1 MMKEKGNAE
10 DRFID
15 EYYDEAPKS
24 NIAADDS
31 FKTSMK
37 KSLAK
42 MNIIEDLDFPLDINI
57 LEIISK
63 GEEVKDKRK
72 VKIELAGFI
81 AVCFLIVSTLAA
93 LLINTNPKIYL
104 YAYAAISALL
114 PLIVIP
120 IARNTKGEA

>member
-10 DRFID
+10 DRYID

-24 NIAADDS
+24 NIAPDDS
-31 FKTSMK
+31 FKASMK

-42 MNIIEDLDFPLDINI
+42 MDAIEDLDFPLDINI

-72 VKIELAGFI
+72 VKVELAGFI
-81 AVCFLIVSTLAA
+81 SVCFFIVSTLAT
-93 LLINTNPKIYL
+93 LLISTNPKIYL
-104 YAYAAISALL
+104 YAYAAISVLL

-120 IARNTKGEA
+120 IARNAKGEA